1 MLVNTLR
8 SLSLC
13 LAATAIEPV
22 FVGDEVH
29 RTSLRV
35 VDAYL
40 GRALAALWLPVAKG
54 KTASFTGSLSAP
66 GQPFVTMLG
75 GTTS

>member
-1 MLVNTLR
+1 MLVTTLR
-8 SLSLC
+8 SLSLS

-40 GRALAALWLPVAKG
+40 GRAVVALWLPVAKG
-54 KTASFTGSLSAP
+54 KTTWLTGSLSAP

>member
-1 MLVNTLR
+1 MLVNMLR

-40 GRALAALWLPVAKG
+40 G
-54 KTASFTGSLSAP
+54 
-66 GQPFVTMLG
+66 
-75 GTTS
+75 

>member
-8 SLSLC
+8 SLSLSV
-13 LAATAIEPV
+13 AATAIEPV

-40 GRALAALWLPVAKG
+40 G
-54 KTASFTGSLSAP
+54 
-66 GQPFVTMLG
+66 
-75 GTTS
+75 